1 MRHLVAV
8 SSLLSLA
15 VASTSAADAVSG
27 IVEQVQD
34 DDGGARVTLRFDAQS
49 AATLVAGEMVALYA
63 PGTVEKHPLTGQ
75 VIISRPV
82 LAAKAQLTQV
92 VGVINGVVR
101 WTAANAKVAS
111 GMDAVPLPREAAP
124 NAPPALTATVPTLSA
139 THGAAITVQVPV
151 SDWDKDPLISAWR
164 LEGPAGNSGRL
175 LAHSSGGTAVTWLA
189 PVLAA
194 SSTSASSTTGS
205 TTGTTEAN
213 GITIVGSVRD
223 PLGQE
228 VVVRVP
234 VSLTAVR
241 DLTKRGPLK
250 PFARWGQGVEVAATQ
265 LARDTA
271 GTWWGLAAESGA
283 LLRITPGWL
292 SSESLAL
299 PLEQLPKRAVAL
311 AVRGD
316 ELHVLDAGKRT
327 VVVYGTDSTVRRS
340 YGLFDTPTD
349 LAIAPDGTTFIA
361 DQGAGGV
368 EVIEPDGAYRGRLG
382 RAGTG
387 RDAFQQVVAVAVDRA
402 GALYALD
409 AGQRSVIQYDRFQRR
424 VATFDVPGDTKDL
437 PVDIAIHPQRGMLIL
452 LASGRLLAVSANGA
466 TDVTAPLPDVGIDP
480 GPARSLVIDQLGEV
494 ITCHPERATFVRFT
508 PDLKCAGVRSE
519 RMRTQSLW
527 AADGAGRS
535 YGLDPDTGLVSIYDG
550 EGWAVGR
557 VDAEAKGGG
566 LFGST
571 LSLAADPA
579 GRRLWVSDSSKHG
592 VHRIELVETA
602 NLSFVG
608 SPGENNGQFQ
618 EAVCVSSDEAGRVYV
633 LDADQYRVQV
643 FAANGTFLFAFGQR
657 GKGLADFN
665 DPTLIAASATGDACY
680 VYDAWSNQVKK
691 FALDQTAKIAV
702 HVSNGGGKGSEPGQL
717 RKVIGLGCDRLG
729 LLYALDASRED
740 LQVFDFRHKSCA
752 LLLAMK
758 TADAGVGK
766 ATALALAPDGQ
777 VGLVAGT
784 KVTWWRW

>member
-8 SSLLSLA
+8 SSLLGLV
-15 VASTSAADAVSG
+15 VASASAADAVSG

-34 DDGGARVTLRFDAQS
+34 GDGGARVTLRFDAQS
-49 AATLVAGEMVALYA
+49 AATLVPGEMVALYA

-92 VGVINGVVR
+92 VGAISGVVR
-101 WTAANAKVAS
+101 WTATNAKVAS

-124 NAPPALTATVPTLSA
+124 NAPPALTSAVPTLSA
-139 THGAAITVQVPV
+139 TYGAAVTVQVPV

-164 LEGPAGNSGRL
+164 LEGPAGSSGRL

-189 PVLAA
+189 PALTAA
-194 SSTSASSTTGS
+194 NTT
-205 TTGTTEAN
+205 

-234 VSLTAVR
+234 VGLTAVSE
-241 DLTKRGPLK
+241 LAKRGPLK
-250 PFARWGQGVEVAATQ
+250 PLARWGQGVEAAVTQ

-271 GTWWGLAAESGA
+271 GTWWGLAADSGA
-283 LLRITPGWL
+283 PLKITPGWL
-292 SSESLAL
+292 SSEPLAL
-299 PLEQLPKRAVAL
+299 PQEQLPKRAVAL

-349 LAIAPDGTTFIA
+349 LAIGPDGTAFIA

-368 EVIEPDGAYRGRLG
+368 EVIEPDGSYRGRLG
-382 RAGTG
+382 HAGTG
-387 RDAFQQVVAVAVDRA
+387 RDAFQQVVAVTVDRA
-402 GALYALD
+402 GALFALD

-424 VATFDVPGDTKDL
+424 VATFNVPGDAKDL
-437 PVDIAIHPQRGMLIL
+437 PVDIAIHPQRGMLVL
-452 LASGRLLAVSANGA
+452 LTSGRLLAVSASGA
-466 TDVTAPLPDVGIDP
+466 TDVTAPLPGVGIDP

-494 ITCHPERATFVRFT
+494 ITCHPERAAFVRFT

-535 YGLDPDTGLVSIYDG
+535 YGLDQDTGLVTIYDG

-566 LFGST
+566 MFGST

-579 GRRLWVSDSSKHG
+579 GRRLWVGDSSKHG

-602 NLSFVG
+602 NIGFVG

-618 EAVCVSSDEAGRVYV
+618 EAVGVCSDEAGRVYV

-643 FAANGTFLFAFGQR
+643 FAADGTFLFAFGQR

-665 DPTLIAASATGDACY
+665 DPTLIAAAPNGDACY
-680 VYDAWSNQVKK
+680 VYDAWSNQIKK
-691 FALDQTAKIAV
+691 FALDQTAKTAV
-702 HVSNGGGKGSEPGQL
+702 HVTNGGGKGSDPGQL

-740 LQVFDFRHKSCA
+740 LQVFDFRNNSCV

-777 VGLVAGT
+777 VGLIAGA